1 MVFLR
6 HRGERPV
13 CCADATS
20 LPSGDHHHYHNI
32 TISTT
37 STTSTTTSFILHLVV
52 SPSHPHHLSI
62 SNRHCW
68 SKIFRSIPSSK
79 LGVIFQG
86 SCTPLAFE
94 TKYKNIVQFR
104 DDVDDCWCSWQWSED
119 GLWPI
124 QYIRRTLN
132 IAISPPPPK
141 GSVTLPSFKNGHIV
155 TSASHP
161 KKGFQNIIICTFI
174 TIFCSPGDSWPDTL
188 LWLEISNLHLP
199 VQWGV
204 IFKSNVEIDLV
215 LCHITCCFNS

>member
-155 TSASHP
+155 TSASHQERLS
-161 KKGFQNIIICTFI
+161 KYYYLYFHHYF
-174 TIFCSPGDSWPDTL
+174 L
-188 LWLEISNLHLP
+188 LP
-199 VQWGV
+199 RR
-204 IFKSNVEIDLV
+204 
-215 LCHITCCFNS
+215 